1 MSDEYDKG
9 FSDKKSVWMSSNEL
23 GSEVLLSLGRAGNG
37 GRFDSEFE
45 IPYKILLMKKVI
57 MRMLVDDFI
66 LSKVVPTTD
75 AATHETILA
84 RSIRVR
90 LGSKQIKAA
99 MRARTIIFY
108 CCIAPLRMLMNSKE
122 LRQGGGN
129 HEPLRL
135 YDFGKVLDILK
146 KVLTEAKESPAS
158 VLQIDFKFFS
168 LGEFPC
174 LFNFYANRNNRLLCK
189 QAGES
194 FREAPCL
201 C

>member
-1 MSDEYDKG
+1 MSDEYDMG
-9 FSDKKSVWMSSNEL
+9 FSYKKSVWMSSNEL
-23 GSEVLLSLGRAGNG
+23 GSEVLLSLGRAGNR

-57 MRMLVDDFI
+57 MRMLVEDFI

-90 LGSKQIKAA
+90 LGSKQIQAA
-99 MRARTIIFY
+99 MRARAIIFY
-108 CCIAPLRMLMNSKE
+108 CCISPLRMLMNSKE
-122 LRQGGGN
+122 LRQEGGN

-135 YDFGKVLDILK
+135 YDFGKVFDILE

-158 VLQIDFKFFS
+158 VLQIDF
-168 LGEFPC
+168 
-174 LFNFYANRNNRLLCK
+174 
-189 QAGES
+189 
-194 FREAPCL
+194 
-201 C
+201 